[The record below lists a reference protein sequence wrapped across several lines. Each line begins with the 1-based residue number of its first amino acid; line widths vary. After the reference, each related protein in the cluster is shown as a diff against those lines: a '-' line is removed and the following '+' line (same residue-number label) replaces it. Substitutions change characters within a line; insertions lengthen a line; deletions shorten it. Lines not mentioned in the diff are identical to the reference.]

1 MPSNRFQQNEKTP
14 LQFVVGL
21 NQVDKMVFNGW
32 DERLNLPT
40 KEAEQQIERRSKD
53 IVDKLSKYSRLTTS
67 HMEHYSALKRYRLEN
82 LLSKIIR
89 YTHAGFRL
97 DDVEPQ
103 PWWDLAEAEVR
114 EYVVR
119 EQKKRKHV
127 QGKPQTSK
135 ELFFEELRK
144 LLPSDALQQV
154 EREYKKVRQ
163 TPPSVA
169 ILGKAGVGKTT
180 TVNGLFNAKW
190 KTSHT
195 FVGTTNLQSKEFQ
208 LLTGGTLT
216 MIDLPGYGRSLA
228 EDRQYENMYR
238 EAIGHCD
245 LILLIVQA
253 DARDLADDQEM
264 IAKISEW
271 LAKINP

>member
-1 MPSNRFQQNEKTP
+1 MLGHQFQQNEKTP
-14 LQFVVGL
+14 LQLVVGL
-21 NQVDKMVFNGW
+21 NQVDKMVINGW

-53 IVDKLSKYSRLTTS
+53 IADKLSQYSKLASS

-103 PWWDLAEAEVR
+103 PWWDLAEADVR
-114 EYVVR
+114 EYVLQ
-119 EQKKRKHV
+119 EQQRRKHV
-127 QGKPQTSK
+127 QGKPQISK
-135 ELFFEELRK
+135 ELFFEQLRK

-154 EREYKKVRQ
+154 EFEYKKVRQ
-163 TPPSVA
+163 TPPCVA

-180 TVNGLFNAKW
+180 TVNSLFNAKW
-190 KTSHT
+190 KASHT

-228 EDRQYENMYR
+228 EDRQYEKMYR
-238 EAIGHCD
+238 EAISHCD
-245 LILLIVQA
+245 LVLLIMQA
-253 DARDLADDQEM
+253 DTRDLADDQEM

-271 LAKINP
+271 LI